1 MKHPKITI
9 IEYNDAIMVL
19 ELEEKQIYQGDLTAT
34 KQYKENLKPLL
45 LRLKKNRMER
55 IEYLS
60 E

>member
-1 MKHPKITI
+1 MKHPEITI

-34 KQYKENLKPLL
+34 KPYKENLKSLL